1 MMTLAYDDS
10 YFDALTRLAYDPPPV
25 ARPGTTVSVIRFAA
39 PGAFPEIRINGQPVP
54 VIGVTATGWLSTA
67 RLGWCHY
74 IGDPATIP
82 KIARACNLAQKEL
95 IKEGD
100 RLRVALA
107 RYAARADGSP
117 DTTPRLSTQGDR
129 P

>member
-1 MMTLAYDDS
+1 MTFPYDDS

-25 ARPGTTVSVIRFAA
+25 AHPGTTVSVVRLTAF
-39 PGAFPEIRINGQPVP
+39 GAFPDILAEDWLYP

-67 RLGWCHY
+67 HLGWCLFT
-74 IGDPATIP
+74 GDPATIP
-82 KIARACNLAQKEL
+82 KIARACNAAQQEL

-100 RLRVALA
+100 RLKAALA
-107 RYAARADGSP
+107 RYVARADGAP
-117 DTTPRLSTQGDR
+117 DIIHTHTHQGGQ

>member
-25 ARPGTTVSVIRFAA
+25 ARPGTTVSVIRIG
-39 PGAFPEIRINGQPVP
+39 PLGAFPEVRIEDRLYP

-67 RLGWCHY
+67 RLGWCLFT
-74 IGDPATIP
+74 GDAATIP
-82 KIARACNLAQKEL
+82 KIARACNAAQQEL

-100 RLRVALA
+100 RLKAALA
-107 RYAARADGSP
+107 RYATRADGP
-117 DTTPRLSTQGDR
+117 AVTTPRHINQGGQ

>member
-1 MMTLAYDDS
+1 MTVPYDDS
-10 YFDALTRLAYDPPPV
+10 YFDTLTRLAYDPPPI
-25 ARPGTTVSVIRFAA
+25 ACPGITVSVVRLGP
-39 PGAFPEIRINGQPVP
+39 PGAFPEIRIEDRQYP

-82 KIARACNLAQKEL
+82 KIAGACNAAQQEL

-100 RLRVALA
+100 RLKAALA
-107 RYAARADGSP
+107 RYVARADGSP
-117 DTTPRLSTQGDR
+117 DTTPRHTSQGDQ

>member
-1 MMTLAYDDS
+1 MTVPYDAS
-10 YFDALTRLAYDPPPV
+10 YFDALTRLAYDPPPI
-25 ARPGTTVSVIRFAA
+25 AHPGVTVSVIRFAA
-39 PGAFPEIRINGQPVP
+39 PGAFPEIRIEDRQYP

-82 KIARACNLAQKEL
+82 KIAGACNAAQQEL

-100 RLRVALA
+100 RLKATLA
-107 RYAARADGSP
+107 RYAARADGP
-117 DTTPRLSTQGDR
+117 AVTTPRHINQGGQ